1 MSSTPPIHI
10 IEPRLVGNVGHCL
23 SLVHALATAIDE
35 AGAGKRLTVW
45 GGAGAAAVWAGPG
58 QLRPYFHRRWRRLQA
73 LWLLRRLLREP
84 GRILVATA
92 GTADLVMADWA
103 AAGRTIA
110 PHKLHLFVH
119 WVGAKADKAR
129 LLTRI
134 ARRQP
139 NLRIFGPTRAVVDL
153 FARCG
158 FEASLAPYPVAPV
171 DSPAERDAPAAAEP
185 FRHLLVAGGA
195 RMDKGLDRV
204 VALVE
209 EMQARGMKLP
219 ITVQTS
225 AEAQHARDD
234 EVAGLLE
241 RLRRSGY
248 GGLELHAEPMSA
260 DAYRA
265 LFGGAVVLQPYRA
278 SDFAD
283 RVSGVTLDALGAGAP
298 VVTTAGTWMARLIGA
313 HEAGIAVADLGP
325 ASLLQAI
332 ETVLAD
338 HAGFAARARLA
349 SARVREAHS
358 ARTLIDA
365 LLAEEAAS

>member
-1 MSSTPPIHI
+1 MTSALPIHI
-10 IEPRLVGNVGHCL
+10 IEPRLVDNVGHCL
-23 SLVHALATAIDE
+23 SLVRALAIAIDE
-35 AGAGKRLTVW
+35 AGAGKRLTIW
-45 GGAGAAAVWAGPG
+45 GGAGAAAVWRGPG
-58 QLRPYFHRRWRRLQA
+58 QFRPYFHRRWRRLQA

-84 GRILVATA
+84 GRILIATA

-129 LLTRI
+129 LLARI

-153 FARCG
+153 FVRCG
-158 FEASLAPYPVAPV
+158 FEASLAPYPVESPTELEAPV
-171 DSPAERDAPAAAEP
+171 ATEP

-209 EMQARGMKLP
+209 EMQARGMDLP

-225 AEAQHARDD
+225 AEAQHLRDG
-234 EVAGLLE
+234 EVADLLE
-241 RLRRSGY
+241 RLRRSSY
-248 GGLELHAEPMSA
+248 GGLELHAEPMSP
-260 DAYRA
+260 DTYRA
-265 LFGGAVVLQPYRA
+265 LFRGAVVMQPYRA

-298 VVTTAGTWMARLIGA
+298 VVATEGTWMARLIGA
-313 HEAGIAVADLGP
+313 HNAGFAVANLDP
-325 ASLLQAI
+325 TSLLQAI

-338 HAGFAARARLA
+338 HAGFATRARLA

-358 ARTLIDA
+358 ARTLVEA